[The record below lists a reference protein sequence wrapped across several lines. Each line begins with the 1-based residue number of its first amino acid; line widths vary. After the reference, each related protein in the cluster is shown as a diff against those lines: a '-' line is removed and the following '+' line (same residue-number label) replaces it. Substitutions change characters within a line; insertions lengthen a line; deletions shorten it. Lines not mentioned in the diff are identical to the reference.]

1 MKLKYFL
8 RGLGVGV
15 VFGALIMLVA
25 YMTSGGYKLS
35 DEEVIKRAEK
45 LGMVMEE
52 STIPAISDDD
62 TEEATEEVTDKP
74 TTSEEN
80 VSEDMTVTEEE
91 PLSEESKD
99 DTEEELTEEVT
110 EEEEADEP
118 VTTAEEVLSGD
129 GTSAT
134 IEVVSG
140 MSSYE
145 IAQLLEDAGII
156 EDAADFDSYL
166 NSNGYSTQ
174 LKINTYTFD
183 SSMTYEEIAKA
194 LIKEDAE

>member
-52 STIPAISDDD
+52 SSVPEINDED
-62 TEEATEEVTDKP
+62 TEEKDDIMTEKP
-74 TTSEEN
+74 TTSEEIVTEDEP
-80 VSEDMTVTEEE
+80 VSEEVTDDVTEEPTTE
-91 PLSEESKD
+91 AT
-99 DTEEELTEEVT
+99 TEE
-110 EEEEADEP
+110 P
-118 VTTAEEVLSGD
+118 ITTAEDVPSGD
-129 GTSAT
+129 YTTAT

-140 MSSYE
+140 MSSYD
-145 IAQLLEDAGII
+145 IAQLLENAGIV
-156 EDAADFDSYL
+156 DSASDFDTYL
-166 NSNGYSTQ
+166 NANGYSTQ
-174 LKINTYTFD
+174 LKINKYTFN
-183 SSMTYEEIAKA
+183 SNMTYEEIAEA